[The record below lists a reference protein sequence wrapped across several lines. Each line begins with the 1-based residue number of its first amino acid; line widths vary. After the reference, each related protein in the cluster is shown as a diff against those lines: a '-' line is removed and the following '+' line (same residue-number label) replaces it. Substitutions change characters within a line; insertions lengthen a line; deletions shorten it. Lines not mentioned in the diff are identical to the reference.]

1 MPIHAPPPN
10 RRLTPKGRPCPLA
23 GAQKAMR
30 IMRFVTPVALA
41 LALALTSGAVSAP
54 AFAAKKEKKEE
65 KQGMKLNV
73 SPDVIK
79 ALQAAQQA
87 SEKQDFATAKTALAE
102 ADGKAASND
111 DKYQIGAVKLNTGI
125 GAKDEA
131 LKMEGLNQM
140 LDSGLTP
147 PEQAGQFNAVAA
159 DAALSQKNYDVAI
172 QRGQAAL
179 AAGYKAEAVQPTIAQ
194 AYFGKAGT
202 TNTATEPARG
212 FTQQGL
218 AALKAAAEASKA
230 AGQPVPAQWY
240 QIGVSRAEAAKLP
253 DVTEW
258 AKMAYQAEPSGQNL
272 RTLVR
277 LFQRANPNI
286 TNRENLDVLR
296 LLGASDGLVIAAD
309 YTEYAEMASK
319 TGIYGEVK
327 SVIDKGRSKGV
338 LNASQGGDVYQT
350 AVGRIA
356 GDKSTL
362 GAAEADAQKAATG
375 KIAAAT
381 ADAYLGYGDYA
392 KAASMFELAKQKGG
406 VDADEVNTR
415 LGIAKMMGGD
425 TAGAKAA
432 FEAVQGGAR
441 KQIAGL
447 WIAYLGTKGA

>member
-1 MPIHAPPPN
+1 
-10 RRLTPKGRPCPLA
+10 
-23 GAQKAMR
+23 
-30 IMRFVTPVALA
+30 MRFVTPVALA
-41 LALALTSGAVSAP
+41 LALAMTSGAVSTP
-54 AFAAKKEKKEE
+54 AFAAKKEEKKA
-65 KQGMKLNV
+65 GPKLNIT
-73 SPDVIK
+73 PDVLK
-79 ALQAAQQA
+79 ALQTAQKSA
-87 SEKQDFATAKTALAE
+87 EAQDFAAAKTAIAE
-102 ADGKAASND
+102 ADSKAASND
-111 DKYQIGAVKLNTGI
+111 DKYQIGAIKLNTGI
-125 GAKDEA
+125 AAKDEA
-131 LKMEGLNQM
+131 MKMEGLNQM

-159 DAALSQKNYDVAI
+159 DAALAQKNYDVAI

-202 TNTATEPARG
+202 TNTTAEPARG

-218 AALKAAAEASKA
+218 AALKAAADATKA
-230 AGQPVPAQWY
+230 AGQQVPAQWY

-258 AKMAYQAEPSGQNL
+258 AKMSYQADPSGQNL

-296 LLGASDGLVIAAD
+296 LLGASDGLVVAQD
-309 YTEYAEMASK
+309 FTEYAEMASK

-327 SVIDKGRSKGV
+327 TVIDKGRSKGV
-338 LNASQGGDVYQT
+338 LNASQGADVYQS
-350 AVGRIA
+350 AVPKIA

-362 GAAEADAQKAATG
+362 GSAEADAQKAANG

-415 LGIAKMMGGD
+415 LGIAKTLGGD

-447 WIAYLGTKGA
+447 WLAYLGTKGA

>member
-1 MPIHAPPPN
+1 
-10 RRLTPKGRPCPLA
+10 
-23 GAQKAMR
+23 
-30 IMRFVTPVALA
+30 MRFVTPVALA

-79 ALQAAQQA
+79 ALQTAQQA

-102 ADGKAASND
+102 ADSKAASND

-447 WIAYLGTKGA
+447 WIAYLGAKGA

>member
-1 MPIHAPPPN
+1 M
-10 RRLTPKGRPCPLA
+10 
-23 GAQKAMR
+23 

-41 LALALTSGAVSAP
+41 LALAMTGGAISAP
-54 AFAAKKEKKEE
+54 AFAAKKEEKKA
-65 KQGMKLNV
+65 GPKLNV

-79 ALQAAQQA
+79 ALQTAQKA
-87 SEKQDFATAKTALAE
+87 SEAQDFAGAKAALAE
-102 ADGKAASND
+102 ADSKATSND
-111 DKYQIGAVKLNTGI
+111 DKYQIGAIKLNTSI
-125 GAKDEA
+125 AAKDTALQSEA
-131 LKMEGLNQM
+131 LNQM

-147 PEQAGQFNAVAA
+147 PEQAGQFNAIAA
-159 DAALSQKNYDVAI
+159 DQAMAAKNYDVAI

-179 AAGYKAEAVQPTIAQ
+179 AAGYKAESVQPTIAQ

-202 TNTATEPARG
+202 GNGSVEPARG
-212 FTQQGL
+212 FNQQGL
-218 AALKAAAEASKA
+218 TALKAAADAMKA
-230 AGQPVPAQWY
+230 AGQQVPAQWY

-286 TNRENLDVLR
+286 SNRENLDVLR
-296 LLGASDGLVIAAD
+296 LLSVSGGLVIAAD

-327 SVIDKGRSKGV
+327 TAIDAGRSKGV
-338 LNASQGGDVYQT
+338 LNATQGADVYQT
-350 AVGRIA
+350 AVPKIA

-362 GAAEADAQKAATG
+362 GAAEADAQKAANG

-381 ADAYLGYGDYA
+381 GDAYLGYGDYA
-392 KAASMFELAKQKGG
+392 KAAAMFELAKQKGG
-406 VDADEVNTR
+406 VEADEINSR
-415 LGIAKMMGGD
+415 LGIAKTLGGD

-432 FEAVQGGAR
+432 FEAVQAGSR
-441 KQIAGL
+441 KQVAGL
-447 WIAYLGTKGA
+447 WLAYLGTKGA

>member
-1 MPIHAPPPN
+1 
-10 RRLTPKGRPCPLA
+10 
-23 GAQKAMR
+23 MR

-41 LALALTSGAVSAP
+41 LALAMTSGAVSTP
-54 AFAAKKEKKEE
+54 AFAAKKEEKKA
-65 KQGMKLNV
+65 GPKLNIT
-73 SPDVIK
+73 PDVLK
-79 ALQAAQQA
+79 ALQTAQKSA
-87 SEKQDFATAKTALAE
+87 EAQDFAAAKTAIAE
-102 ADGKAASND
+102 ADSKAASND
-111 DKYQIGAVKLNTGI
+111 DKYQIGAIKLNTGI
-125 GAKDEA
+125 AAKDEA
-131 LKMEGLNQM
+131 MKMEGLNQM

-159 DAALSQKNYDVAI
+159 DAALAQKNYDVAI

-202 TNTATEPARG
+202 TNTTAEPARG

-218 AALKAAAEASKA
+218 AALKAAADATKA
-230 AGQPVPAQWY
+230 AGQQVPAQWY

-258 AKMAYQAEPSGQNL
+258 AKMSYQADPSGQNL

-296 LLGASDGLVIAAD
+296 LLGASDGLVVAQD
-309 YTEYAEMASK
+309 FTEYAEMASK

-327 SVIDKGRSKGV
+327 TVIDKGRSKGV
-338 LNASQGGDVYQT
+338 LNANQGADVYQS
-350 AVGRIA
+350 AVPKIA

-362 GAAEADAQKAATG
+362 GSAEADAQKAANG

-415 LGIAKMMGGD
+415 LGIAKTLGGD

-447 WIAYLGTKGA
+447 WLAYLGTKGA